1 MSYRSLC
8 NWNVAN
14 KMKVRRDEAIYITSS
29 FARPLSTVWTGVV
42 SERHMQ
48 NQCQPQWHWHHDV
61 HGFQCKIKKKKVQLH
76 QPASHIGL
84 GRLASSTNRSNSCLA
99 EWMCPQK
106 STVLDLLS
114 ENTQMCH
121 LCPTQCHSM
130 VRKSTTASNR
140 EQWSLLVPLVITQ
153 HGLGRQWTC

>member
-1 MSYRSLC
+1 MKQFTLLRLSLVHSAPFGLEWC
-8 NWNVAN
+8 
-14 KMKVRRDEAIYITSS
+14 
-29 FARPLSTVWTGVV
+29 LSDT
-42 SERHMQ
+42 
-48 NQCQPQWHWHHDV
+48 
-61 HGFQCKIKKKKVQLH
+61 CKINASHSGTGTMMFTVSNAKSRKKKVQLH

-114 ENTQMCH
+114 ENTQLCH

-140 EQWSLLVPLVITQ
+140 EQWSLLVPLVIPQ
-153 HGLGRQWTC
+153 HGLGR